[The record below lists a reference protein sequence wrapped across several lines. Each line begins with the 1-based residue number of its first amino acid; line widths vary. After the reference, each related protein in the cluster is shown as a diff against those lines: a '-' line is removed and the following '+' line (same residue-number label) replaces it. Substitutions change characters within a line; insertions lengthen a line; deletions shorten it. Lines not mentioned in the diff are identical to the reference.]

1 MNNTKLL
8 QRINELGKELNIE
21 NICELKRLYND
32 LEQKVWNT
40 DDKLKA
46 NGYIFLMREV
56 SYTLFDMI
64 KNENNISC
72 NESIRKMVKA
82 LNIPGLMVNDLV
94 SLNNHV
100 FVVGESVRNFSRKQK
115 AYLIDDYLNEMQDIV
130 FNNEEKKL
138 FSNEKISVINIL
150 LNALNAKMKKL
161 DSDCKNSYPY
171 LFMEGNR
178 VCYITPDLH
187 IYLSNSLLDIA
198 NALLNGLTRNIEI
211 VIEYNAINYYIL
223 NMEICNYKYIIE
235 EKEFDIWTLKDAIDS
250 KKKSL
255 KK

>member
-1 MNNTKLL
+1 
-8 QRINELGKELNIE
+8 
-21 NICELKRLYND
+21 
-32 LEQKVWNT
+32 
-40 DDKLKA
+40 
-46 NGYIFLMREV
+46 
-56 SYTLFDMI
+56 
-64 KNENNISC
+64 
-72 NESIRKMVKA
+72 
-82 LNIPGLMVNDLV
+82 
-94 SLNNHV
+94 
-100 FVVGESVRNFSRKQK
+100 
-115 AYLIDDYLNEMQDIV
+115 MQDIV